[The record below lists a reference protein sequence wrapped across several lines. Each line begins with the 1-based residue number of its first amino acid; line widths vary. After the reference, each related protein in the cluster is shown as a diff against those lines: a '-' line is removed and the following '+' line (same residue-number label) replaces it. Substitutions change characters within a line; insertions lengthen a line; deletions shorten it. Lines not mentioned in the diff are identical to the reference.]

1 MKNTL
6 KLCLCFLVFLWTTN
20 ISAQQES
27 TTQPSIKSIEKH
39 QLKKKASGER
49 TTAIQKKQ
57 KLKVEKTT
65 IQQPKKTVIYSNRIE
80 CSSAPKLT
88 RIAKKTTTQSVKV
101 KPKEKE
107 ISKNIQLKQWKEQLA
122 KSKLIV
128 AEAKTKRIEEGS
140 VLHQELKE
148 HQERILMLEIEIAK
162 QQ

>member
-6 KLCLCFLVFLWTTN
+6 KLCLCFLVFFWTTN
-20 ISAQQES
+20 LSAQQKS
-27 TTQPSIKSIEKH
+27 TTRSSINSIEKN
-39 QLKKKASGER
+39 QLKKEAPSERAS
-49 TTAIQKKQ
+49 TIQKKR
-57 KLKVEKTT
+57 KLKAEKAT

-80 CSSAPKLT
+80 HSSAPKLT
-88 RIAKKTTTQSVKV
+88 RIVKKTATQSAKV
-101 KPKEKE
+101 KAKEKE
-107 ISKNIQLKQWKEQLA
+107 ISKDIQLKQWKEQLA

-148 HQERILMLEIEIAK
+148 HQERILMLEMEIAK